1 MLIVGLVSAGM
12 YIFVRTRC
20 NDIWWKMKKRK
31 NMKIFI
37 VGTGAIGSSL
47 AGQLSKDGCEVTLI
61 DRSEEVINSL
71 SNQLDVIGFK
81 GNGASFNTLSDL
93 SADTADI
100 LIAVTNSDELNL
112 LSCFTAHKL
121 GAKHTIARVRDVD
134 YAKQNHFY
142 RDELGISLIVNPDLA
157 AASELFRMMR
167 FPLATRVETFAGGNA
182 ELVELPVRDD
192 SPLIGY
198 SMKQMP
204 EFLGDQLLICAI
216 VREGRAFVPRGN
228 DIVEKND
235 TLYLTG
241 TAAGFKN
248 TFKKI
253 KHPIR
258 PLQNVMIAGDDRI
271 TYYLAEMLGKH
282 GVKVTVVESD
292 PKVCLDMASALPKAS
307 VMNDDALKYF
317 DSMSE
322 SDIANT
328 DAFIAITEDE
338 EYNLIAAMYA
348 QSQGIGK
355 IAARVTNKSR
365 TKVLHSDSIISVI
378 SREDTCTDR
387 ILGYSRAILNVEDND
402 AVESLYRLM
411 DGKLEFIEFNVKKTD
426 KNLNVPLK
434 ECRFKKNLLLAGII
448 RNSKMLIPHG
458 DDHLEAGDIALVI
471 TIEHQLGE
479 LGDIY
484 E

>member
-1 MLIVGLVSAGM
+1 M
-12 YIFVRTRC
+12 R
-20 NDIWWKMKKRK
+20 
-31 NMKIFI
+31 IFI

-47 AGQLSKDGCEVTLI
+47 AAQLSKDGCEVALI
-61 DRSEEVINSL
+61 DKSEEIINSL

-81 GNGASFNTLSDL
+81 GNGASYNTLSEL
-93 SADTADI
+93 SAGSADV

-121 GAKHTIARVRDVD
+121 GAKHTIARVRDID
-134 YAKQNHFY
+134 YAGQKRFY
-142 RDELGISLIVNPDLA
+142 RNELGISLIVNPDLA

-167 FPLATRVETFAGGNA
+167 FPLAARVETFAGGNA
-182 ELVELPVRDD
+182 ELVELPVRDE

-198 SMKQMP
+198 SMRQMP

-216 VREGRAFVPRGN
+216 VRDGRAFVPRG
-228 DIVEKND
+228 DDKVEKND

-241 TAAGFKN
+241 TAVGFKN

-253 KHPIR
+253 KHPIK
-258 PLQNVMIAGDDRI
+258 PLRNVMIAGDDRI

-282 GVKVTVVESD
+282 GVKVTIVESD
-292 PKVCLDMASALPKAS
+292 SEVCLNMASTLTKAS
-307 VMNDDALKYF
+307 IMNDDALKYF

-328 DAFIAITEDE
+328 DAFIAITENE

-348 QSQGIGK
+348 ESQGIGK
-355 IAARVTNKSR
+355 IAARVTTKSR
-365 TKVLHSDSIISVI
+365 TKVLHKDSHITVI
-378 SREDTCTDR
+378 SREDICADR
-387 ILGYSRAILNVEDND
+387 ILGYTRAILNVEDND
-402 AVESLYRLM
+402 SVESLYRLM
-411 DGKLEFIEFNVKKTD
+411 DGKLEFIEFNVKASD
-426 KNLNVPLK
+426 KNLNIPLK
-434 ECRFKKNLLLAGII
+434 ECKLKKNLLLAGII

-471 TIEHQLGE
+471 SVEQQLGE